1 MKKSFLTVILSLS
14 FVVFFSLSV
23 FSAEFPGPDAAKI
36 DWNQSNGQSIRV
48 MACSRDAITYL
59 KNIVPEFE
67 KLTGIKVAIDD
78 YPEAEFFRKIIIDL
92 SSGNPVS
99 DVFMLSH
106 AYSTMYEAGG
116 WLEPLEPYLE
126 NSSLTDKAWYDFED
140 YPAGSL
146 SAVVINGKLYGIP
159 IAPDNQIVFYRKDSI

>member
-67 KLTGIKVAIDD
+67 KLTGIKVSIDD

-92 SSGNPVS
+92 HQKSC
-99 DVFMLSH
+99 
-106 AYSTMYEAGG
+106 
-116 WLEPLEPYLE
+116 
-126 NSSLTDKAWYDFED
+126 
-140 YPAGSL
+140 
-146 SAVVINGKLYGIP
+146 I
-159 IAPDNQIVFYRKDSI
+159 

>member
-78 YPEAEFFRKIIIDL
+78 YPEA
-92 SSGNPVS
+92 
-99 DVFMLSH
+99 
-106 AYSTMYEAGG
+106 
-116 WLEPLEPYLE
+116 
-126 NSSLTDKAWYDFED
+126 NSSVKSLLTFHQ
-140 YPAGSL
+140 GT
-146 SAVVINGKLYGIP
+146 LYLM
-159 IAPDNQIVFYRKDSI
+159 YLC

>member
-1 MKKSFLTVILSLS
+1 
-14 FVVFFSLSV
+14 
-23 FSAEFPGPDAAKI
+23 
-36 DWNQSNGQSIRV
+36 

-146 SAVVINGKLYGIP
+146 SAVVINSKLYGIP
-159 IAPDNQIVFYRKDSI
+159 IAPDNQIVFYRKDLFEEAGLLYPNNMDELYEMP